1 MRPTLTL
8 AAAVLAA
15 STGCAPKPEPQAP
28 AMPAPALMA
37 SPSSEG
43 VSPPPQV
50 QATLDFGRD
59 VQPVLARH
67 CDPCHAP
74 GGKMYA
80 RLPFDDPATVA
91 SHPEGILR
99 RLKGDDRAVVQRW
112 IAAQP
117 VR

>member
-1 MRPTLTL
+1 
-8 AAAVLAA
+8 
-15 STGCAPKPEPQAP
+15 
-28 AMPAPALMA
+28 MA